1 MEPFFIRLFLISSK
15 FEEIF
20 PCQFFLVSNK
30 INFIEMINYRIF
42 NFLFILIKSEGL
54 KASIDLIKHLWNS
67 VNNFGGV
74 FLNFLIIS
82 IWVVNDFIVDF
93 LVKCFYLRKVI
104 TVRMGDFTFT
114 VIFYTDYCIFL
125 TVLLAAVFI
134 GRFKERTL
142 ELKSLK
148 KIRFLVN

>member
-1 MEPFFIRLFLISSK
+1 
-15 FEEIF
+15 
-20 PCQFFLVSNK
+20 
-30 INFIEMINYRIF
+30 
-42 NFLFILIKSEGL
+42 
-54 KASIDLIKHLWNS
+54 
-67 VNNFGGV
+67 
-74 FLNFLIIS
+74 
-82 IWVVNDFIVDF
+82 